1 MRKRDDTVKNEK
13 LSPSEKAELAV
24 EAGIGLLPY
33 VGGPLQTL
41 YFGSKNEKRFK
52 RIEKFYEQLNSRMEI
67 LESFDLGKENSDQL
81 IGIIET
87 IHDEIEKSKSQE
99 KMIYFVNA
107 YKNLLL
113 NSKQAKLD
121 QEELY
126 VDLLSS
132 LSRLELEVLTMFFR
146 MPNSR
151 GIPKNDDYNQN
162 LLIASA
168 NRLADFGLLN
178 KHLESLAIGGLGEQN
193 YTFSITSFGI
203 SFGYYILQ

>member
-1 MRKRDDTVKNEK
+1 MENEN
-13 LSPSEKAELAV
+13 LSPREKAELVA

-52 RIEKFYEQLNSRMEI
+52 RIEMFYEQLNSRMET
-67 LESFDLGKENSDQL
+67 LERFELGKQNSEQL

-99 KMIYFVNA
+99 KIVYFVNA

-113 NSKQAKLD
+113 NSKQPRLD

-132 LSRLELEVLTMFFR
+132 LSRLEIEVLTLFFR
-146 MPNSR
+146 TPNSR
-151 GIPKNDDYNQN
+151 GIPKNDGYDQS

-178 KHLESLAIGGLGEQN
+178 KHLEGLTIGGFGEQN
-193 YTFSITSFGI
+193 FTFSLTSFGI
-203 SFGYYILQ
+203 SFCYYILQ

>member
-1 MRKRDDTVKNEK
+1 MEDNNEN
-13 LSPSEKAELAV
+13 LSKKDHFDLIV

-52 RIEKFYEQLNSRMEI
+52 RIEMFYKQLNSRMET
-67 LESFDLGKENSDQL
+67 LEQFDLGKQNNEQL

-99 KMIYFVNA
+99 KIVYFVNA

-113 NSKQAKLD
+113 NSKHASLD
-121 QEELY
+121 QEELF

-151 GIPKNDDYNQN
+151 GIPRNDGYNQN

-178 KHLESLAIGGLGEQN
+178 KHLEGLTIGGLGEQN

-203 SFGYYILQ
+203 SFCYYILQ